1 MLKMVLL
8 FIPLYAVASVPV
20 AAMSAPAEKPE
31 ARMICKY
38 SLQTGTRFKKRTCK
52 TAAEWEAMAEA
63 HREGLRDSA
72 NRPQIQVCDP
82 RNGCN

>member
-1 MLKMVLL
+1 MLKMVL
-8 FIPLYAVASVPV
+8 FFVPLCTAAPMPLV
-20 AAMSAPAEKPE
+20 AMSAPAEMPE

-38 SLQTGTRFKKRTCK
+38 SQQTGTRFKKRTCK

-63 HREGLRDSA
+63 HREGLRETAGS
-72 NRPQIQVCDP
+72 PQIQVCDP